1 VAALHCFLL
10 LSCRISV
17 CQEFQL
23 QQTSLLTSSLEEKTC
38 RSQATLYVAKL
49 FRFAGSSRSA
59 RIYPR
64 AHHIEEPI
72 AAVPIAA
79 ELDAD
84 RPVGVVELG
93 LFRRGEIPI
102 ANDIEI
108 RRGFALSRRTWR
120 ADDSWLGSDSF
131 APIGDLPA
139 LTPEWGGS
147 VTLRSAGIPTLDV
160 RLHPLPQRCY

>member
-93 LFRRGEIPI
+93 LFRRAAAP
-102 ANDIEI
+102 ADKLSC
-108 RRGFALSRRTWR
+108 RRHPKSCRR
-120 ADDSWLGSDSF
+120 
-131 APIGDLPA
+131 
-139 LTPEWGGS
+139 
-147 VTLRSAGIPTLDV
+147 
-160 RLHPLPQRCY
+160 